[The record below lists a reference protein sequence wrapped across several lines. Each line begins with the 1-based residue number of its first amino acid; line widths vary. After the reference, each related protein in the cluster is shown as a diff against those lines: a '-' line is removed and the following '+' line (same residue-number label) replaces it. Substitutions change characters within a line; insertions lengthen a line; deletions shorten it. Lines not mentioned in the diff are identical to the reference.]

1 MLLCLGVCDSEHG
14 MATLTTQQLF
24 DDAVEKYHLLQTGQA
39 AVEFQ
44 DQNGERVRYTAA
56 NAARL
61 LNYIGVLAG
70 ALGVPNPFAA
80 KANAPLRF
88 HF

>member
-1 MLLCLGVCDSEHG
+1 MVT
-14 MATLTTQQLF
+14 MTTQQLF
-24 DDAVEKYHLLQTGQA
+24 DDAVEKYHLLLTGQS

-44 DQNGERVRYTAA
+44 DQNGERVRYTAT

-61 LNYIGVLAG
+61 LAYIGVLAA
-70 ALGVPNPFAA
+70 ALGVDNPFTGKA
-80 KANAPLRF
+80 KGPLRF

>member
-1 MLLCLGVCDSEHG
+1 MPT
-14 MATLTTQQLF
+14 MTTQQLF
-24 DDAVEKYHLLQTGQA
+24 DDAVEKYHLLLTGQT

-56 NAARL
+56 NSARL
-61 LNYIGVLAG
+61 LAYIGTLAA
-70 ALGVPNPFAA
+70 ALGINNPFVPVARP
-80 KANAPLRF
+80 PLRF